1 MKSAL
6 KNMAI
11 FIQKFLLKDLSKLF
25 SKFSYE
31 EFGFQNSV
39 KLLNHSNRYTG
50 LILARLGK
58 SGYISKRQDP
68 SDGRKKIYRINKV
81 KFEDI
86 MKDIG
91 NGFNDE

>member
-1 MKSAL
+1 
-6 KNMAI
+6 MAV

-25 SKFSYE
+25 SKFNYE
-31 EFGFQNSV
+31 EFDFQNTV
-39 KLLNHSNRYTG
+39 KLLNHNNRYTG
-50 LILARLGK
+50 QILSKLGK

-86 MKDIG
+86 MNDIG
-91 NGFNDE
+91 NESNDDCK